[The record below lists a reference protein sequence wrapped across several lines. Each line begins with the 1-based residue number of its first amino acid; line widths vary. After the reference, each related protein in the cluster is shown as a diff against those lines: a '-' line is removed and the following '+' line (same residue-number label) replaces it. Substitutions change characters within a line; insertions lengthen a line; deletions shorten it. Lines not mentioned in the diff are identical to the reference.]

1 VPGVRA
7 DGSERLRPAAD
18 AGPPNCPSSLTSSV
32 RNGTE
37 EVINALDAVACARVE
52 SRSKDDR
59 AYGRGAS
66 LRPPPAPHKWHYAPA
81 ASGGIIGR
89 VLGQSSVEG
98 REAASHHERHV
109 DDAHPRGST
118 ESSARIA
125 LAARPAALTKI
136 TSLSCFTA
144 KEGQP

>member
-66 LRPPPAPHKWHYAPA
+66 LRPPPAPHKWQLVLFRQGHC
-81 ASGGIIGR
+81 SGLRDG
-89 VLGQSSVEG
+89 VV
-98 REAASHHERHV
+98 
-109 DDAHPRGST
+109 
-118 ESSARIA
+118 SAD
-125 LAARPAALTKI
+125 
-136 TSLSCFTA
+136 
-144 KEGQP
+144 